1 MNNLIQLK
9 GQLTPRKNPSKG
21 GGSSLPAN
29 TTVKVIELENI
40 KNDLIGL
47 EDYWKNKKLIDGTL
61 INVNYNRI
69 VPKSKRIKTI
79 LFKSSNGENIDSIR
93 GAKYGGTKENPT
105 HIITYYVPLD
115 NISHNIK
122 KLKECIEILNTNF
135 QGKFDNEDEKKIKNI
150 DFSKYDIAKTTFIDV
165 ISDCSIVR

>member
-21 GGSSLPAN
+21 GGSNLPAN

-40 KNDLIGL
+40 RNDLISL

-69 VPKSKRIKTI
+69 VPKNTRIKAI

-93 GAKYGGTKENPT
+93 GAKYGGTKDNLT

-122 KLKECIEILNTNF
+122 KLKRCIEILNTNF
-135 QGKFDNEDEKKIKNI
+135 QVKFDTEDERRR
-150 DFSKYDIAKTTFIDV
+150 F
-165 ISDCSIVR
+165 